1 MFDYSACDSQLSNCL
16 RQCDDIPKECT
27 GNGNFKKC
35 YTNKRDNC
43 KDGCRNTKNT
53 CVNAKNAEYARL
65 MTCRDGLVAQTPDNP
80 GSFCVFKDKAKI
92 DEMWKLRV
100 RGINGDGRKNYALSD
115 EECYNSEQCC
125 DSLKYWNKKG
135 SRKDGTDHG
144 SKGWRNYRNIP
155 NPDGDLLKGYGK
167 SAFNDLSAPDIVPTC
182 TYDMTT
188 QERKDEDVE
197 RADSSVQNREKR
209 SEDDIRFCRMERIT
223 PIAGDV
229 LNKFQGCPP
238 KVAVT
243 ETPSVTLVS
252 KPVES
257 LPPGWT
263 QEPNGKTSGKHGC
276 RIKGD
281 PEWSSTFDYNKI
293 EVQKKCEDT
302 PGCVGYYSNGTWLV
316 ATDTNPASCSS
327 DGDQFSYPDFYRY
340 NRKELKPSSAVV
352 VGIPSDAEIKAEQQ
366 RHWGSPPTNNTLVTS
381 PPETSGVPAASSY
394 FANFNLDFG
403 AKLCPPSF
411 QWDQNKGQCLAACTS
426 GPSTNRT
433 KELDFGGPGWCIEDK
448 CADGFYAGTVFSME
462 PGGQLVN
469 GTGVDAQHMKNKATV
484 CYPSQ
489 LACPS
494 GKTFDRLSLY
504 CSDQPV
510 PKAND
515 WGVFY
520 RV

>member
-1 MFDYSACDSQLSNCL
+1 MSNHSNLANPYYVCANRKITYMFQEAKSLKFDY
-16 RQCDDIPKECT
+16 K
-27 GNGNFKKC
+27 
-35 YTNKRDNC
+35 
-43 KDGCRNTKNT
+43 
-53 CVNAKNAEYARL
+53 
-65 MTCRDGLVAQTPDNP
+65 
-80 GSFCVFKDKAKI
+80 
-92 DEMWKLRV
+92 
-100 RGINGDGRKNYALSD
+100 
-115 EECYNSEQCC
+115 
-125 DSLKYWNKKG
+125 
-135 SRKDGTDHG
+135 
-144 SKGWRNYRNIP
+144 
-155 NPDGDLLKGYGK
+155 
-167 SAFNDLSAPDIVPTC
+167 
-182 TYDMTT
+182 
-188 QERKDEDVE
+188 
-197 RADSSVQNREKR
+197 
-209 SEDDIRFCRMERIT
+209 
-223 PIAGDV
+223 
-229 LNKFQGCPP
+229 
-238 KVAVT
+238 
-243 ETPSVTLVS
+243 
-252 KPVES
+252 
-257 LPPGWT
+257 
-263 QEPNGKTSGKHGC
+263 
-276 RIKGD
+276 
-281 PEWSSTFDYNKI
+281 KI

-327 DGDQFSYPDFYRY
+327 DGDQYFYPDFYRY

-352 VGIPSDAEIKAEQQ
+352 AGIPSDAEIKAEQQ

-381 PPETSGVPAASSY
+381 PPETSGVQAASSY

-462 PGGQLVN
+462 PGGQLLN

-489 LACPS
+489 LACPP

-515 WGVFY
+515 WGVFH